1 MFSKFTIFSMGSAQE
16 KTVEHLGRV
25 VEVTRNSVRVTIES
39 KSACGTCQSK
49 SACSISESTEKDIV
63 VENRGQQFHV
73 GDQVKVVLQRSQAMR
88 AVVLGYI
95 FPLFI
100 LLGVL
105 ISCAEILNSEV
116 KAGLWAIGSVGI
128 YYLMLHVFRKRVGEK
143 FEFKVER
150 ID

>member
-1 MFSKFTIFSMGSAQE
+1 MGIAQE

-25 VEVTRNSVRVTIES
+25 VEVTQNSVRITIES
-39 KSACGTCQSK
+39 VSACGTCQSK
-49 SACSISESTEKDIV
+49 SACSLSESNEKDIV
-63 VENRGQQFHV
+63 VENSKLRLVV
-73 GDQVKVVLQRSQAMR
+73 GEQVRVVLQRSQAMR

-100 LLGVL
+100 LLAVL
-105 ISCAEILNSEV
+105 ISFAEMLNSEV

-128 YYLMLHVFRKRVGEK
+128 YYLMLHVFRKRISQK
-143 FEFKVER
+143 FEFRVER